1 MNLKQWLDQERGRCT
16 ALAVHLDV
24 SIGRIS
30 QMTDKGVPDKYKFA
44 VRDFTRGSVSL
55 ESMVEARTPKASLID
70 SDLETAMT
78 EAAKAGLIDRRT
90 VVRRADDR
98 KRLGVDIASAG
109 QGV

>member
-1 MNLKQWLDQERGRCT
+1 MKPAEAMRLEVESSKELTRQMVCQKTYSGIWLDLVQS
-16 ALAVHLDV
+16 H
-24 SIGRIS
+24 
-30 QMTDKGVPDKYKFA
+30 
-44 VRDFTRGSVSL
+44 
-55 ESMVEARTPKASLID
+55 